1 VIRVDP
7 SDAECCFGAQAVRK
21 RTAAAVRQAS
31 AVRENRDVE
40 AVHDMRV
47 ACRRLRS
54 ALELFEDCLPP
65 RKVRTWRR
73 SLRRVTRALGEA
85 RDTDVQIQFVAA
97 FLDGIEEPRL
107 RPGMRRLLLR
117 LRQKRDVL
125 QADVLESLRWL
136 QQKGVLGQI
145 EQAAGRVL
153 VHGQL
158 SQVDPTDPRVRRRG
172 DQAIARR
179 LEQMLAYEP
188 CIQHPEQVEQLHAMR
203 IAAKHLRY
211 AMEIFSP
218 LYGEDFERI
227 LRTVQQVQT
236 QLGEIHD
243 CDVWIAW
250 LPIFLEQERQRT
262 VEYHG
267 NRRGLGKLAPGIEH
281 LRAEQQERRQVC
293 HRKFIE
299 FWQRLRDEDTWGQ
312 LYRIVAPGLEASA
325 EPPVTGRPAGRAP
338 RARKKTEEGRDA

>member
-1 VIRVDP
+1 MVNP
-7 SDAECCFGAQAVRK
+7 GDAECCFGAQAVLK
-21 RTAAAVRQAS
+21 RTEASVRQAS

-65 RKVRTWRR
+65 QKARSWRKA
-73 SLRRVTRALGEA
+73 LRRVTRALGEA
-85 RDTDVQIQFVAA
+85 RDTDVQIQFVAD
-97 FLDGIEEPRL
+97 FLGAIEEPRL
-107 RPGMRRLLLR
+107 RPGIRRLLLR
-117 LRQKRDVL
+117 LRQRRDVL
-125 QADVLESLRWL
+125 QADVLDSLRWL
-136 QQKGVLGQI
+136 KQKGVLGQI
-145 EQAAGRVL
+145 EQAAGPVL

-158 SQVDPTDPRVRRRG
+158 SRVDLKDPRVRRRG
-172 DQAIARR
+172 DQAIAQR

-188 CIQHPEQVEQLHAMR
+188 CIQHPEQVEPLHAMR

-218 LYGEDFERI
+218 LYGEDFEGI
-227 LRTVQQVQT
+227 LRTVRQVQT

-250 LPIFLEQERQRT
+250 LPAFLEQERQRT

-267 NRRGLGKLAPGIEH
+267 NRRALGKLAPGIEH
-281 LRAEQQERRQVC
+281 LRAERQERRQVC
-293 HRKFIE
+293 HREFAE

-312 LYRIVAPGLEASA
+312 LYQMVAPGLEFRAG
-325 EPPVTGRPAGRAP
+325 PPQAGRPVGRTP
-338 RARKKTEEGRDA
+338 RARRKAEGGSRT